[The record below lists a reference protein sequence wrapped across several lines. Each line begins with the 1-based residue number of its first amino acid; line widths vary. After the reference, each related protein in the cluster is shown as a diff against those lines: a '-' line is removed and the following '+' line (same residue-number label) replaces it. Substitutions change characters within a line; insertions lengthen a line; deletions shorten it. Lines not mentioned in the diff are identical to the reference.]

1 MVLYIKKDKK
11 EKQGNERIERER
23 GERERFWSTISQET
37 VFINYKHYFKCFS
50 NFALTNN

>member
-23 GERERFWSTISQET
+23 EEREILK
-37 VFINYKHYFKCFS
+37 YDFS
-50 NFALTNN
+50 RDRIH